1 VSAPAPALAKPQ
13 RPTVIVRL
21 ADAAVAVA
29 TLSLIFG
36 LLLVFFPVA
45 FPRIIVTSWQ
55 RGYLAMVLMVL
66 TLVLDAFLYL
76 RASYLRSAKPTVLVA
91 ACLGSFANRRRRR
104 TQLSYGKCRR
114 SDNFP
119 GPAESAS
126 SYQRGSTRSY
136 LLGIGLRCFSALP
149 RDPASATVQGN
160 KLGTQQL
167 NPSLQL
173 F

>member
-1 VSAPAPALAKPQ
+1 MSAPAPALAKPQ
-13 RPTVIVRL
+13 VVVRL

-45 FPRIIVTSWQ
+45 FPRDHRNQ
-55 RGYLAMVLMVL
+55 LAAWLPRNGPDGTYARARRISLPARVL
-66 TLVLDAFLYL
+66 
-76 RASYLRSAKPTVLVA
+76 SAVGEA
-91 ACLGSFANRRRRR
+91 DGSGGCMFGVVANRRRRR
-104 TQLSYGKCRR
+104 TRLSYGKCRR
-114 SDNFP
+114 SDNFA

-167 NPSLQL
+167 NPSLRL

>member
-1 VSAPAPALAKPQ
+1 MSAPAPALAKPQ
-13 RPTVIVRL
+13 RPKVIVRL

-91 ACLGSFANRRRRR
+91 ACLGSLPIVVGG
-104 TQLSYGKCRR
+104 LS
-114 SDNFP
+114 FLM
-119 GPAESAS
+119 ESAVAQTIS
-126 SYQRGSTRSY
+126 LDLPNLQARIHEEVLAHTYLGLVSAVFLPFLVIRLLQRSK
-136 LLGIGLRCFSALP
+136 
-149 RDPASATVQGN
+149 AT
-160 KLGTQQL
+160 
-167 NPSLQL
+167 S
-173 F
+173 

>member
-1 VSAPAPALAKPQ
+1 
-13 RPTVIVRL
+13 
-21 ADAAVAVA
+21 VA

-91 ACLGSFANRRRRR
+91 ACLGSLPIVVGG
-104 TQLSYGKCRR
+104 LS
-114 SDNFP
+114 FLM
-119 GPAESAS
+119 ESAVAQTIS
-126 SYQRGSTRSY
+126 LDLPNLQARIHEEVLAHTY
-136 LLGIGLRCFSALP
+136 LGLVSAVFLP
-149 RDPASATVQGN
+149 FLVIRLLQQFKAT
-160 KLGTQQL
+160 
-167 NPSLQL
+167 S
-173 F
+173 